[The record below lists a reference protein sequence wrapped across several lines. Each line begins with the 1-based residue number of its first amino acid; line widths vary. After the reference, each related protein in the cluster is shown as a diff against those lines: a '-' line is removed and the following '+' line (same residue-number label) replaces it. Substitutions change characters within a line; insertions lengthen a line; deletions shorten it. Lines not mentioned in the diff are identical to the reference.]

1 MTFTAASDDI
11 TYHGQA
17 MFPNDKAPLSKDNFA
32 YCQASGNLK
41 FITYTFPQKKNY
53 HHDYMVNA
61 FSNLAVICNA
71 QSSQTRTALLLCCM
85 HLERL

>member
-11 TYHGQA
+11 TYHGQT
-17 MFPNDKAPLSKDNFA
+17 MFPNEKAPLSKDNFA
-32 YCQASGNLK
+32 YCQASINLK
-41 FITYTFPQKKNY
+41 YITYTFPQKKNY

-71 QSSQTRTALLLCCM
+71 QSSQTRSNCVIVALI
-85 HLERL
+85 